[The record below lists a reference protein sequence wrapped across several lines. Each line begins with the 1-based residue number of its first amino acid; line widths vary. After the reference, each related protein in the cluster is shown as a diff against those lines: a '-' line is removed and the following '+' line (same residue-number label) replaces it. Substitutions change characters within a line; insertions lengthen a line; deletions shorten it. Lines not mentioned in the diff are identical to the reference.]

1 MNVILWICYNYVT
14 KQDKRTSMGQ
24 KEKTLKNNIIL
35 IGFMGVGKGTTAR
48 AFSKKYNVYNI
59 DTDDL
64 IESKENKEVK
74 KIFEKNGETYF
85 RRQEQAIADWIE
97 KCVKG
102 TFISCGGGFYKVSNL
117 KKLGTVVL
125 LDASFEW
132 IHNRLKTAKNA
143 EKKLAKRPLF
153 SQEKEAKKLYKE
165 REKAYRKLADVVV
178 DVEGLSL
185 DEQIAFI
192 AKSCKV

>member
-1 MNVILWICYNYVT
+1 M
-14 KQDKRTSMGQ
+14 KK
-24 KEKTLKNNIIL
+24 NIIV

-48 AFSKKYNVYNI
+48 AFSKRYGTYII

-74 KIFEKNGETYF
+74 KIFEKKGEAYF
-85 RRQEQAIADWIE
+85 RQQEQVTADWIE

-102 TFISCGGGFYKVSNL
+102 TLISCGGGFYKVNNL

-132 IHNRLKTAKNA
+132 IHNRLKTAKNS
-143 EKKLAKRPLF
+143 EQKLAKRPLF
-153 SQEKEAKKLYKE
+153 QEPKKAKKLYEE
-165 REKAYRKLADVVV
+165 REKAYKKLADVVV
-178 DVEGLSL
+178 DVEKMSL
-185 DEQIAFI
+185 DEQLVFI
-192 AKSCKV
+192 ARKCKV